1 MEVPLQALAEIRVGY
16 PFRTRVVPDPQGETA
31 IVQLSDL
38 SGETLRTEKLTRVH
52 LEDVKP
58 HFRLRQ
64 GDILFRSRSMVN
76 DATLLDAPPAL
87 PPGVERIVAVAP
99 IIIIRPRRALD
110 AAIHK
115 KYGLPPTAPSAS
127 AAYLHWLLNHP
138 RTQSQLRARGT
149 GDNAEVLRKG
159 DLSDLPVPLPPRE
172 AQALIMEAA
181 DLLRQELRYRRQ
193 LIEDRREMV
202 EEALLYHAR
211 HVDTAF
217 YERSSDA
224 PDLPSPHEEEE
235 EGYLLAACDDPPEP
249 PFSPDA
255 RKAAT
260 ELETLMAD
268 LAKDAAKRT

>member
-1 MEVPLQALAEIRVGY
+1 MKRAMTLCAAALCLTIALTPTALATDTGEAEVHY
-16 PFRTRVVPDPQGETA
+16 PTA
-31 IVQLSDL
+31 I
-38 SGETLRTEKLTRVH
+38 
-52 LEDVKP
+52 
-58 HFRLRQ
+58 
-64 GDILFRSRSMVN
+64 
-76 DATLLDAPPAL
+76 
-87 PPGVERIVAVAP
+87 
-99 IIIIRPRRALD
+99 
-110 AAIHK
+110 
-115 KYGLPPTAPSAS
+115 
-127 AAYLHWLLNHP
+127 
-138 RTQSQLRARGT
+138 TQSEDGT
-149 GDNAEVLRKG
+149 ELRKLY
-159 DLSDLPVPLPPRE
+159 DLGPEDDPVGIPRSDFEQDGFRYSLP
-172 AQALIMEAA
+172 

-211 HVDTAF
+211 HIDTAF